1 MESEKTI
8 APSKFNF
15 TIENLLEG
23 GTTRFKTDKNKEETD
38 QKDIETNLLC
48 YKSPSSCDQDR
59 NEEHKAEKDTIHKNE
74 VTDIDTE
81 QLKSEELEE
90 TEDDIDEDID
100 EDIEEDNKLQDSVE
114 RIEPLNSK
122 SGKNNNCP

>member
-1 MESEKTI
+1 M
-8 APSKFNF
+8 
-15 TIENLLEG
+15 
-23 GTTRFKTDKNKEETD
+23 
-38 QKDIETNLLC
+38 
-48 YKSPSSCDQDR
+48 
-59 NEEHKAEKDTIHKNE
+59 
-74 VTDIDTE
+74 TDIDTE